1 MIQFNLLPDV
11 KLQYIKTQRTKH
23 VVMLFSFISSVAA
36 VGLLVFLLTVV
47 YVVQPQ
53 REGAIEKKIN
63 KTQADIKSVK
73 DVTKMITVQN
83 QLNTLTGLHV
93 GKPVTSRAFGYLQQ
107 LTPASANL
115 NKFEID
121 YVTSKI
127 VVAGDAPKLEQ
138 VNIYTDALK
147 NVYFVVDGKSD
158 KQTKAFK
165 DVVLKSIA
173 RDNEKATFEIEMSFD
188 PMLFNIEHAIALRVG
203 AGINSSSSESPFQGG
218 EQQ

>member
-1 MIQFNLLPDV
+1 MVQFNLLPDV

-23 VVMLFSFISSVAA
+23 VVMLFSFISSIAA
-36 VGLLVFLLTVV
+36 VGLLVFLLAVV

-83 QLNTLTGLHV
+83 QLNTLTELHV

-158 KQTKAFK
+158 DQVKAFK
-165 DVVLKSIA
+165 DVVLKNVA

-188 PMLFNIEHAIALRVG
+188 PMLFNIGHTIELRVG
-203 AGINSSSSESPFQGG
+203 AGINSSLSESPFQGG
-218 EQQ
+218 AQQ